1 MTSGVA
7 HVNAKTAWTSEAAL
21 PVYGAP
27 EGADAMCVADAAR
40 MRGDIVVH
48 IARDGARASAMSQAL
63 RFFAPDIAV
72 VDYPAWD
79 CLPYDRVS
87 PSSAVSAR
95 RMAALSLVAAHR
107 GKGAVI
113 VVTSVNAAVQRTP
126 PRNIVSAAAMS
137 LAPGASVDMD
147 ALIQYLSANGYARSS
162 TVRERGEFAVRGGL
176 VDIFPPGADEP
187 VRLDFFG
194 DQLESVRGFDAETQR
209 TTRQLSRFDLNAAS
223 EILLTE
229 EAIARFRTRFVK
241 TFGAAGD
248 DPLYEAISAGRMHA
262 GAEHWLPLFY
272 ENTETL
278 FDFVGDGLVFLDHL
292 GDESAAERLGA
303 ITDHYNARA
312 EDAEQ
317 TRPRNSEFSAPAYQ
331 PLPPD
336 ALYLTEEEWTGRLGA
351 SNLRTLSPFAPQD
364 NERCYNFGAKVGRSF
379 AAERAG
385 DKVNVFDAAVAHIKD
400 NADRKTVIACWT
412 EGSADRLR
420 TVLSDHGAG
429 DIAHADNY
437 SVLGAG
443 VSTATLGLEQ
453 GFETSVA
460 IFLSEQDILGDRL
473 VRRTRRKRAE
483 NFLTEAAG
491 LSVGDLVVHVDH
503 GVARYDGLKTL
514 EVQGA
519 PHDCLHLAYHGGD
532 KLFLPVENI
541 DLLSRFGPEDANQQL
556 DKLGGAAWQGRK
568 AKMRARIKMLAEAL
582 IKIAAQRAMQSAE
595 EMAPVAGLYDEFCAR
610 FPFAET
616 EDQENAIADVIEDL
630 AKGQPMD
637 RLVCGDVGFG
647 KTEVA
652 LRAAFVAAMTGRQVA
667 IVAPTTLLVR
677 QHFKNFADRFKGFPV
692 KVRQLSRMVSTGDAA
707 KVREGVAA
715 GDIDIVIGTHALLAK
730 SIKFRDLG
738 LLIVDEEQ
746 HFGVKHKERLKEFR
760 GDTHVLTLTATPIPR
775 TLQLAM
781 SGIRDLSLIATPPVD
796 RLAVRTTVGPF
807 DPVVAR
813 ETLLREHYRGGQSF
827 YVAPRIKDLAG
838 IAEFLRDEMPE
849 LKFKI
854 AHGQM
859 GAGELEDIMTAF
871 YEGKFDVLVSTT
883 IIESGLDI
891 PTANTM
897 LIHHA
902 DMFGLAQLYQLR
914 GRVGR
919 SKQRAYA
926 YLTTSPRK
934 KLTEGAERRLKVM
947 QSLDTLGAGFT
958 LASHDLDIRGA
969 GNLLGEEQSGNV
981 KEVGVELYQHMLEE
995 AVAELREGGG
1005 AVDDAWSPQINIGTS
1020 VLIPESYVADLDVRM
1035 ALYRRLGAVESQEE
1049 IDAFAAELV
1058 DRFGPAPTEVNH
1070 LLEIVAIKT
1079 VCRRAGIA
1087 KIDAGPK
1094 GAVIGF
1100 RNDQF
1105 VNPAGLIEFIST
1117 SPYDMKVR
1125 PDQKVVFRQDW
1136 PGEAMRL
1143 KGARRAA
1150 NIIAEIAAEAS

>member
-7 HVNAKTAWTSEAAL
+7 HVDARTAWTADGKL

-27 EGADAMCVADAAR
+27 EGADAICVADAAR
-40 MRGDIVVH
+40 MRDDIVVH
-48 IARDGARASAMSQAL
+48 IARDGARAADMVRAL
-63 RFFAPDIAV
+63 SFFAPDIAV
-72 VDYPAWD
+72 IEYPAWD

-95 RMAALSLVAAHR
+95 RMAALSLIASDRDKGPLIVA
-107 GKGAVI
+107 
-113 VVTSVNAAVQRTP
+113 TSVNAAVQRTA
-126 PRNIVSAAAMS
+126 PRDVVLNASMS
-137 LAPGASVDMD
+137 LAPGATVDMD
-147 ALIQYLSANGYARSS
+147 ALTDYLITNGYARSS

-176 VDIFPPGADEP
+176 VDIFPPGADDP

-194 DQLESVRGFDAETQR
+194 DQLESVRAFDAESQR
-209 TTRQLSRFDLNAAS
+209 TTRQLQRFDLNAAS
-223 EILLTE
+223 EVLISDETV
-229 EAIARFRTRFVK
+229 ARFRSGFVK

-272 ENTETL
+272 ETTDTL
-278 FDFVGDGLVFLDHL
+278 FNFIGDGLVFLDHL
-292 GDESAAERLGA
+292 ADEAATERMTA
-303 ITDHYNARA
+303 IADHYEARA
-312 EDAEQ
+312 EDAAAA
-317 TRPRNSEFSAPAYQ
+317 RPKNSEFSAPAYR
-331 PLPPD
+331 PLSAD
-336 ALYLTEEEWTGRLGA
+336 ALYLTGDEWSGHLG
-351 SNLRTLSPFAPQD
+351 SVNLRPVSPFAPQV
-364 NERCYNFGAKVGRSF
+364 NERCYHFGAKIGRNF

-385 DKVNVFDAAVAHIKD
+385 EKVNVFDAVIEHV
-400 NADRKTVIACWT
+400 NANAGRKCVIACWT
-412 EGSADRLR
+412 EGSADRMR

-429 DIAHADNY
+429 DIAHAARADN
-437 SVLGAG
+437 LLRG
-443 VSTATLGLEQ
+443 VSTAILGLEQ
-453 GFETSVA
+453 GFETDDAV
-460 IFLSEQDILGDRL
+460 FLSEQDILGDRL

-483 NFLTEAAG
+483 NFLTEASS
-491 LSVGDLVVHVDH
+491 LSIGDLVVHVDH

-514 EVQGA
+514 DVQGA
-519 PHDCLHLAYHGGD
+519 PHDCLHLSYHGGD

-556 DKLGGAAWQGRK
+556 DKLGGANWQGRK
-568 AKMRARIKMLAEAL
+568 ARMRARIKMLAEEL
-582 IKIAAQRAMQSAE
+582 IKIAARRAMQKAD
-595 EMAPVAGLYDEFCAR
+595 EMAPLNGLYDEFCAR

-630 AKGQPMD
+630 ASGQPMD
-637 RLVCGDVGFG
+637 RLICGDVGFG

-667 IVAPTTLLVR
+667 VVAPTTLLVR
-677 QHFKNFADRFKGFPV
+677 QHFRNFSERFKGFPV
-692 KVRQLSRMVSTGDAA
+692 KVRQLSRMVTAADAQAARAGLASGD
-707 KVREGVAA
+707 V
-715 GDIDIVIGTHALLAK
+715 DIVIGTHALLAK
-730 SIKFRDLG
+730 TVKFRDLG
-738 LLIVDEEQ
+738 LLIIDEEQ

-827 YVAPRIKDLAG
+827 YVAPRIKDIDG
-838 IAEFLRDEMPE
+838 IVEFLRDEIPE
-849 LKFKI
+849 LKFKT
-854 AHGQM
+854 AHGRM
-859 GAGELEDIMTAF
+859 SAGELEDIMTAF

-897 LIHHA
+897 IIHHA

-1005 AVDDAWSPQINIGTS
+1005 AVDEAWSPQINIGTS
-1020 VLIPESYVADLDVRM
+1020 VLIPERYVADLDVRM
-1035 ALYRRLGAVESQEE
+1035 ALYRRLGDVESEAE

-1058 DRFGPAPTEVNH
+1058 DRFGPMPQEVEH

-1079 VCRRAGIA
+1079 ICRRAGIA

-1094 GAVIGF
+1094 GAVVGF

-1105 VNPAGLIEFIST
+1105 VNPAGLIEFISS

-1125 PDQKVVFRQDW
+1125 PDQKLVFRQDW
-1136 PGEAMRL
+1136 PGDAMRL

-1150 NIIAEIAAEAS
+1150 AIIAEIAAEAT